1 MNSEDL
7 FVAENVQSCLRGM
20 DTHEKSGNSWL

>member
-7 FVAENVQSCLRGM
+7 AATEL
-20 DTHEKSGNSWL
+20 

>member
-7 FVAENVQSCLRGM
+7 FV
-20 DTHEKSGNSWL
+20 